1 MEKNT
6 HMWKAF
12 ERAQEKLKV
21 PKKNIIMNVIG
32 TKGDSSFYDVLN
44 VKHKNLPTKKI
55 PLFAEGFQES
65 YEHIKTYME
74 LDLAHKND
82 KIKTHKLTKQRLKF
96 ASYSFILI
104 CLIGIIVSMRFWGN
118 LTDINQINI
127 LDSEREKPKQPLL
140 KGDNSTFIMDVT
152 IPDGMLVSPN
162 FEYHKIWKIKNTGSV
177 PWVNR
182 YLKRITPGSTNGCQS
197 QDKIEIAET
206 LPGNMVNISATFITP
221 KIPGS
226 CRLDWKMID
235 ENGHYFFPKMDS
247 LFLEVHVVQLN

>member
-1 MEKNT
+1 
-6 HMWKAF
+6 MWKAF

-32 TKGDSSFYDVLN
+32 IKGDSSFYDVLN
-44 VKHKNLPTKKI
+44 VKHKHLPTKKI
-55 PLFAEGFQES
+55 ALFAEGFQES
-65 YEHIKTYME
+65 YEQIKSYME

-96 ASYSFILI
+96 ACYFLI
-104 CLIGIIVSMRFWGN
+104 VISLIGIIMSLHFWDN

-140 KGDNSTFIMDVT
+140 MDDNSTFIMDVS
-152 IPDGMLVSPN
+152 IPDGMLVSPD
-162 FEYHKIWKIKNTGSV
+162 FEYHKIWKIKNTGSI

-182 YLKRITPGSTNGCQS
+182 YLKRITPDSTTGCQS
-197 QDKIEIAET
+197 QGKIKIADT
-206 LPGNMVNISATFITP
+206 LPGDMVNITATFITP

-226 CRLDWKMID
+226 CRLDWKMVD
-235 ENGHYFFPKMDS
+235 EKGHFFFPKMDS